1 MRLSNYL
8 FFTTTCEEALAF
20 CTRYGLGRVAEVMRH
35 GANGMPTR
43 NEAMHGKIMHARSR
57 GPVCSFAHLT
67 MMTPNR

>member
-8 FFTTTCEEALAF
+8 FFTTTCEQALAF
-20 CTRYGLGRVAEVMRH
+20 CTRCGLGRVAEVMRH

-43 NEAMHGKIMHARSR
+43 NEAMLGKIMHARSR